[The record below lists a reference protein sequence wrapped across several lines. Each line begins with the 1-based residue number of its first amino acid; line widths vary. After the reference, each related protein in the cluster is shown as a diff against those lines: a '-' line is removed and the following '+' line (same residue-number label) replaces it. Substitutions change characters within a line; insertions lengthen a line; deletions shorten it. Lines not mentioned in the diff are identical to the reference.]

1 MSDGTVWGGR
11 KGDRMT
17 GAWIYERNADDS
29 ARFVLGTI
37 GENPLVCVGV
47 NPSTAAPGS
56 PDQTVSK
63 LIGFAE
69 RNGFDSWAMLNI
81 YPQRSTDPAGMDRVY
96 DLALRAENELR
107 IAEFLDGRPLT
118 MLAAWG
124 VEITRRPYLPG
135 LLAGIVPVVDRAG
148 GSWARIGAPL
158 KTGHPRHPSRAAYAL
173 PLQPFDVQAYLR
185 NLSA

>member
-1 MSDGTVWGGR
+1 
-11 KGDRMT
+11 MT
-17 GAWIYERNADDS
+17 GAWIYEHSADDS

-63 LIGFAE
+63 LIGFAG

-81 YPQRSTDPAGMDRVY
+81 YPQRSTDPAGMHRTYSPD
-96 DLALRAENELR
+96 LRAENELR
-107 IAEFLDGRPLT
+107 ITEFLDGRPLT

-124 VEITRRPYLPG
+124 WEITRRPYLPE
-135 LLAGIVPVVDRAG
+135 LLTGIVPLVDRAG

-173 PLQPFDVQAYLR
+173 PLQPFDVRAYLR
-185 NLSA
+185 SLAA